1 LLPPPPPI
9 HHNHTPLTTNNLRA
23 VKTPETMEVDMYDY
37 IKVQTYPAPPKPKP
51 APPPPKKKSAAEIR
65 AAEDKE
71 KYEVREWWS
80 TLDESK
86 KQEIRNVHYWLEPP
100 KPKKEKPK
108 KEKPKKKILVEEEE
122 VEVVVRKPD
131 WVEVEAVQQLAVAEM

>member
-1 LLPPPPPI
+1 
-9 HHNHTPLTTNNLRA
+9 
-23 VKTPETMEVDMYDY
+23 MEVDMYDY
-37 IKVQTYPAPPKPKP
+37 IKVLNYPAPPKPKP
-51 APPPPKKKSAAEIR
+51 APPAPKKKSAAEIR

-80 TLDESK
+80 RLDESK

-108 KEKPKKKILVEEEE
+108 KEKPQKKIIVEEEE
-122 VEVVVRKPD
+122 VQVYDRDCGESGLMFRVVRKPD
-131 WVEVEAVQQLAVAEM
+131 WVEIEAVQQLAVAEM